1 MQNFSTEISTS
12 TDLVK
17 ARLGLRNY
25 ILNDLK
31 SSPFVIVRAVIAMT
45 ALGELILATAQ
56 EDPVTIEC
64 SVVKKQGAMYL
75 QYHCQLNK
83 DFVESEQI
91 VRSRANF
98 AKVMEES
105 NLNNANSNRLEIS
118 GLMLLKTG
126 Y

>member
-31 SSPFVIVRAVIAMT
+31 SSPFVIVRAVVAMT
-45 ALGELILATAQ
+45 ALGELILASKQ
-56 EDPVTIEC
+56 DSPVTIEC
-64 SVVKKQGAMYL
+64 SVIKKQGGMYL
-75 QYHCQLNK
+75 QYYCNLPSGYADNIQN
-83 DFVESEQI
+83 E
-91 VRSRANF
+91 RSIANF
-98 AKVMEES
+98 SKVMEES
-105 NLNNANSNRLEIS
+105 NIQNSSSSKLEIT

>member
-1 MQNFSTEISTS
+1 MQNFSAEISS
-12 TDLVK
+12 PIDLVK

-31 SSPFVIVRAVIAMT
+31 SSPFVIVRAVIALT

-56 EDPVTIEC
+56 DKPVSIEC

-83 DFVESEQI
+83 NFFDNEQI

-105 NLNNANSNRLEIS
+105 NLQNGSNKLDIS
-118 GLMLLKTG
+118 GLMLLKTA